1 MIIAVALLF
10 QVSAFPAEDTSRFV
24 SRETMIR
31 LYTDCDE
38 ARWPWGTVET
48 FVTKTDSEL
57 VAGVAQRRAL
67 EAGWRT
73 YFAQR
78 AGDTIAVTPRDAW
91 IYPLTIRARLL
102 DNFNNPRAD
111 GPHEALDI
119 FVPREGGIVR
129 APVSGVIVA
138 SGDDW
143 EGGWARSRG
152 GFHYEGGGLSR
163 RAGNGVM
170 LFDSGT
176 GDYHYFAHL
185 QRGVLVRTGDLVRAG
200 QSLGH
205 VGHTGNA
212 SQPGHGRHLH
222 YAFKQAGT
230 ECNVE
235 GVLMSV
241 DPYQDIRA
249 ARNRLPRT
257 ATTTR

>member
-1 MIIAVALLF
+1 MIVVAALLF
-10 QVSAFPAEDTSRFV
+10 QVSAAFPAGDTSRFV

-38 ARWPWGTVET
+38 ARWPWGTQET
-48 FVTKTDSEL
+48 FVPKTDSEL

-67 EAGWRT
+67 EAGWRA
-73 YFAQR
+73 YFAAR
-78 AGDTIAVTPRDAW
+78 AGDSIGITAPDAW
-91 IYPLTIRARLL
+91 TYPLAIRARLL
-102 DNFNNPRAD
+102 DNFSNPRAD

-119 FVPREGGIVR
+119 FVPREGVAVR
-129 APVSGVIVA
+129 ATVSGVVVA
-138 SGDDW
+138 AGDNW
-143 EGGWARSRG
+143 EGGWSRARG

-163 RAGNGVM
+163 RAGNGAMV
-170 LFDSGT
+170 FDPGT

-185 QRGVLVRTGDLVRAG
+185 QAGVLVRTGDLVRAG
-200 QSLGH
+200 QQIGR

-222 YAFKQAGT
+222 YAFKRAGT

-241 DPYQDIRA
+241 DPYPQIRA
-249 ARNRLPRT
+249 ARNKLR
-257 ATTTR
+257 

>member
-1 MIIAVALLF
+1 MFAILAFVLAV
-10 QVSAFPAEDTSRFV
+10 QDTTRFV

-38 ARWPWGTVET
+38 ARWPWGLAET
-48 FVTKTDSEL
+48 FVPKTDSEL

-67 EAGWRT
+67 EAGWRA
-73 YFAQR
+73 YFAER
-78 AGDTIAVTPRDAW
+78 AGDSITVTPADQW
-91 IYPLTIRARLL
+91 VYPLAVRARLL
-102 DNFNNPRAD
+102 NNFNNPRAD

-119 FVPREGGIVR
+119 FVTREGVTVK

-143 EGGWARSRG
+143 EGGWARARG

-170 LFDSGT
+170 LFDPGT

-185 QRGVLVRTGDLVRAG
+185 QRGIDVRTGDLVRAG
-200 QSLGH
+200 QSLGR

-222 YAFKQAGT
+222 YAFKQAGM
-230 ECNVE
+230 ECNVD
-235 GVLMSV
+235 GVLKSIN
-241 DPYQDIRA
+241 PYPQIRA
-249 ARNRLPRT
+249 ARNRLIRG
-257 ATTTR
+257 AR